1 MKRTQL
7 DFLLYKSSLLDDA
20 SERKR
25 QALARTVQMH
35 KLYVSSVSAVDTI
48 LHKVMPLRT
57 SRASQ
62 DKYDMWPRRN
72 CVPVSV
78 CSVFMTLYV
87 YLQVFKVLQR
97 NERPWRTTTLGSCA
111 QMVFE
116 SNCRRREK
124 LRGGLH
130 RFLGSESR
138 QVILQVGEFG
148 SGSLHLGVMESKQV
162 STRCYVCFHC
172 VSLVVC
178 LGCGCHWSDVVAVD
192 DVASLHL
199 HCAVH
204 QFLFAKSC
212 SMMCAKMHPCNIQ
225 VANDDEWTT

>member
-1 MKRTQL
+1 MAAGNVPDCVSALIAAIDGMGVVMNIHAQWMLGIIDNITVVAQSGIPRDYDTAISSHKEQIIWSVIKQDIHNYVADLICLESTFFGCL
-7 DFLLYKSSLLDDA
+7 SLLYKSSLLDDA

-25 QALARTVQMH
+25 HALARTVQMH

-57 SRASQ
+57 SRARQ

-111 QMVFE
+111 QMAFE

-138 QVILQVGEFG
+138 QVILQVG
-148 SGSLHLGVMESKQV
+148 
-162 STRCYVCFHC
+162 
-172 VSLVVC
+172 
-178 LGCGCHWSDVVAVD
+178 
-192 DVASLHL
+192 
-199 HCAVH
+199 
-204 QFLFAKSC
+204 
-212 SMMCAKMHPCNIQ
+212 
-225 VANDDEWTT
+225 